1 MLAALIFLPLLSAK
15 SWKDLGFA
23 GSDQWLD
30 EKELCCLS
38 GVRNQLGI
46 KHFPQV
52 GIKLDGNLW
61 KVLDS
66 NLPRMVRPCGE
77 VTSKRQYNWGPQIVK
92 RTRARRQ
99 SEQGCKR
106 GPYRRCLCWT
116 LRTFLLAEASLSS
129 PRPAAQPSRFR
140 CSATPRAR
148 FLRATHTDFV
158 NEQREPEPR
167 NLQTPGN
174 RIASAIVSLRMA
186 KRGGG
191 LVFPYLSSTVMLNPG
206 DVAIFFNETPDT
218 ISDFK
223 KNKIKKNEV
232 NIRST
237 HASCPVLDGK
247 PSSGFTLPVTNCERC
262 PEDEKLFEITM
273 MNYATY
279 FDGKHHRR
287 DH

>member
-61 KVLDS
+61 K
-66 NLPRMVRPCGE
+66 
-77 VTSKRQYNWGPQIVK
+77 
-92 RTRARRQ
+92 
-99 SEQGCKR
+99 
-106 GPYRRCLCWT
+106 
-116 LRTFLLAEASLSS
+116 TFLLAEASLSS

-191 LVFPYLSSTVMLNPG
+191 GQHSLNARELPG
-206 DVAIFFNETPDT
+206 V
-218 ISDFK
+218 
-223 KNKIKKNEV
+223 
-232 NIRST
+232 
-237 HASCPVLDGK
+237 G
-247 PSSGFTLPVTNCERC
+247 RC
-262 PEDEKLFEITM
+262 
-273 MNYATY
+273 
-279 FDGKHHRR
+279 
-287 DH
+287 